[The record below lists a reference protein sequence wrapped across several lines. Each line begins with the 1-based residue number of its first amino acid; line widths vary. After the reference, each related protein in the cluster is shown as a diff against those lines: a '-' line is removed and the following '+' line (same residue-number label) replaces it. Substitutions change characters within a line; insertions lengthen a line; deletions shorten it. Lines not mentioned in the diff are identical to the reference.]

1 MLIFLGSLPNA
12 TSLNYYLYCFL
23 VGDVRLPNF
32 FFLFLFLLSNVVT
45 FIKQGRT
52 YTCFSIFFFFLLY
65 RLLKLHAALV
75 CNSIAW
81 IGPNLKELNVT
92 GILDIFLL
100 SFVCFFVLIDLFFV
114 ESRATFT
121 KIIPLAE
128 ESYDILIWSASSLH
142 DM

>member
-32 FFLFLFLLSNVVT
+32 FFIFISSFERCYFHKTGTHLYLFFH
-45 FIKQGRT
+45 
-52 YTCFSIFFFFLLY
+52 FFFLLY

-81 IGPNLKELNVT
+81 IGPNVKELNVT

-128 ESYDILIWSASSLH
+128 ESYDILIWSAPSLH